1 MTTSTERTISVLETL
16 QLLDD
21 LRSRTD
27 VPDELRA
34 RAEQALRHFPRAG
47 DIASLAKFCD
57 QHALAPHV
65 FCVADPATP
74 ELAKHFK
81 TASKFDLK

>member
-1 MTTSTERTISVLETL
+1 MTTAAERTISILTTL

-21 LRSRTD
+21 LRARTD
-27 VPDELRA
+27 VPEELRA

-57 QHALAPHV
+57 QHTLAPHV
-65 FCVADPATP
+65 FCVEDPSTS

-81 TASKFDLK
+81 AASKFDFK

>member
-1 MTTSTERTISVLETL
+1 MTTATERTISVLETL

-57 QHALAPHV
+57 KHVLAPHV
-65 FCVADPATP
+65 FCAENLSSP

-81 TASKFDLK
+81 AASKLDLK